1 MLQPSSSFYIMLR
14 NYNPITE
21 ITSPQLRQIF
31 SSYDSTTLST
41 FKDHWNALHSND
53 PVKNLGYFFAKLDS
67 TLSQISDPGI
77 VQGWRSEYN
86 KQPDS
91 VKSQFLTLKPKPTF
105 LGKSFARGGIVD
117 QRNIASG
124 PVIPFLNLQEDSQL
138 PINYVNTSIELPTS
152 LQSNLAALSTILGKL
167 VNKNISSIQST
178 TSTSDKAHGS
188 NLVPDSKFVERM
200 GQVVAPFM
208 EKVFAAAGDA
218 GSFLLKTINF
228 NPFGIQNADISAPNL
243 AFQQSVEG
251 QSLAV
256 NAIGQDI
263 KQSTKVSI
271 RDFASPKQTNLV

>member
-1 MLQPSSSFYIMLR
+1 MLR

-21 ITSPQLRQIF
+21 INSPQLKQIF
-31 SSYDSTTLST
+31 SSYDSTTINT
-41 FKDHWNALHSND
+41 FKDHWNALHSNE

-67 TLSQISDPGI
+67 TLSKINDPGV

-86 KQPDS
+86 KQPQS
-91 VKSQFLTLKPKPTF
+91 VKSQFLQLKPKPTF
-105 LGKSFARGGIVD
+105 LGKSFAKGGVVD

-124 PVIPFLNLQEDSQL
+124 PVMPFLNLPSDSQL
-138 PINYVNTSIELPTS
+138 PINYVNTSMELPPS
-152 LQSNLAALSTILGKL
+152 VESNLTALSNILGKL

-178 TSTSDKAHGS
+178 ISTSDKAHGS

-200 GQVVAPFM
+200 GKVVAPFM
-208 EKVFAAAGDA
+208 EKVITAAGDA
-218 GSFLLKTINF
+218 GGFLLKTINF
-228 NPFGIQNADISAPNL
+228 NPFGVQNADISAPNL

-263 KQSTKVSI
+263 RENTKVSI
-271 RDFASPKQTNLV
+271 KDYASPKQTNLV